1 MQTLIQKNFSFQ
13 FDPHIHSNFLS
24 SRINHNEFLQIHQK
38 ERRFTLKSLKLL
50 SAAASQS
57 PSYGG
62 WDDFQLGGDSVS
74 SGESNQFYTL
84 LSSIGI
90 GDKKYAFVYLFG
102 FVCALAISRVRVP
115 TIMLFPA
122 SAIVFALGFAV
133 GSVKGANFKELRSI
147 ENRKKLIE
155 DEFRGLIEK
164 LGDVRNNLKGYNAE
178 FLSLKKGVERS
189 IERNH
194 ITVTDLEGY
203 VYSIES
209 ADKNLGKTIDLV
221 EKCIKCA
228 LGGNEENGVVSEL
241 DPGRKGK
248 KSGDSSLKKFDG
260 FFGWKFG
267 GGKAGKV
274 ESSGRVKS
282 HDAEE
287 VKNQK
292 PENILVTPFENRN
305 VNSAPSQGFEN
316 KSAST
321 LNNPM
326 DNDVRVRDRAENDS
340 SFHGIGM
347 EEMHFENKKTNLGE
361 LHGPGKKAV
370 LDQKN
375 YSHRKNTSKFLNNQQ
390 IHLKDYQDE
399 TEMVSSHYDSSSSV
413 DFSVSMNRS
422 QQKSETLNRNYL
434 HLEITEENNQVYQR
448 NFYTKENFVPEKRP
462 SFANNQE
469 STNDRIIGPSQ
480 SSVLGTDLEFNRY
493 LSEANNLLKEAKGC
507 LTQEVDES
515 RAEHVL
521 QKSALLL
528 SKAIDMRPMSLLAVG
543 QLGNTYLL
551 HGELKLRSSR
561 ELRSLLVRSDHFL
574 DGEWGKVL
582 KKFEDQFNDRDE
594 ITSALVNVCEECEEL
609 LVKAGRKYKLALSID
624 GNDMRSMYN
633 WGLALTFR
641 AQLIAD
647 IGPSAARDADKIFLA
662 AIDKFDAMMSKS
674 NVYASDAL
682 FRWGAAL
689 QQRSQLRPSRSRE
702 KVKLLQQAKR
712 LYEDALLMD
721 SDNRSVR
728 EALSLCMSELDY
740 WYK

>member
-1 MQTLIQKNFSFQ
+1 MQTLIQKNFSFH
-13 FDPHIHSNFLS
+13 FDPYIPSNFLS

-38 ERRFTLKSLKLL
+38 ERRYTLKTLKLR
-50 SAAASQS
+50 SAAAPQS

-164 LGDVRNNLKGYNAE
+164 LGDVRDNLKGYNAE

-189 IERNH
+189 IDRNH
-194 ITVTDLEGY
+194 VTVNDLEGY
-203 VYSIES
+203 VYFIES
-209 ADKNLGKTIDLV
+209 VDKNLGKTIDLV
-221 EKCIKCA
+221 DNCIQCA

-241 DPGRKGK
+241 HPGRKGK
-248 KSGDSSLKKFDG
+248 KMGDSSLKKFDG

-274 ESSGRVKS
+274 ESSGQVKS

-292 PENILVTPFENRN
+292 PANILVSPFENRN
-305 VNSAPSQGFEN
+305 VNSAPNQDFEN
-316 KSAST
+316 NSAST

-326 DNDVRVRDRAENDS
+326 DNAVPVRDRAENDS

-347 EEMHFENKKTNLGE
+347 EDMLVENDKTNLGE
-361 LHGPGKKAV
+361 LYGPAV
-370 LDQKN
+370 SDQKN
-375 YSHRKNTSKFLNNQQ
+375 YSHRKKTSKFSNNQQ
-390 IHLKDYQDE
+390 IHVKDYLDE
-399 TEMVSSHYDSSSSV
+399 TETVSSHYDSSSSV

-422 QQKSETLNRNYL
+422 QRKSETLNRNYL
-434 HLEITEENNQVYQR
+434 HLEITEEDKQVYRR
-448 NFYTKENFVPEKRP
+448 NFYTKENFGPEKRP

-469 STNDRIIGPSQ
+469 STNDCIIGPSQ
-480 SSVLGTDLEFNRY
+480 SSMLGTDLEFNRY

-507 LTQEVDES
+507 LTQEIDMS
-515 RAEHVL
+515 RADVVL

-551 HGELKLRSSR
+551 HGELKLTTSR

-574 DGEWGKVL
+574 DGELGKVL
-582 KKFEDQFNDRDE
+582 KKLEDQFNDRDE

-674 NVYASDAL
+674 NVYAPDAL

-689 QQRSQLRPSRSRE
+689 QHRSQLRPSRSRE
-702 KVKLLQQAKR
+702 KVKLLQQAKQ

-721 SDNRSVR
+721 SDNRPVR

-740 WYK
+740 WYR